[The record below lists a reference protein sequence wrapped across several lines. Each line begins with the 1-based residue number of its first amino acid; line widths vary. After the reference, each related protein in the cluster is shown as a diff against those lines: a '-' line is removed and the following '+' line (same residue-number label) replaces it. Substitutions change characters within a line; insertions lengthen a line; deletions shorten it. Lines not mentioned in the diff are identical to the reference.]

1 MKNSPTGYF
10 VYYRYQQQRSPRT
23 NARMG
28 RVDRNWTKSGG
39 RLSPMARGFV
49 SG

>member
-1 MKNSPTGYF
+1 MIYLSIDGGYF
-10 VYYRYQQQRSPRT
+10 ERVYYPRT

-28 RVDRNWTKSGG
+28 RVDRNWTKSG
-39 RLSPMARGFV
+39 RRPSSMARGFV